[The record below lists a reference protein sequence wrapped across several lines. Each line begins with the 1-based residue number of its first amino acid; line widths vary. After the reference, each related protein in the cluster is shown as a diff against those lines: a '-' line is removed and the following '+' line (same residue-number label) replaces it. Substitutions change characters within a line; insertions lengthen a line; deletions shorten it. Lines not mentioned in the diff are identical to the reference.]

1 MVPTTAVNSDT
12 ETLGLASP
20 ASAQQSQSKTGDLPE
35 HSSLFKSKRFLLCK
49 SKKGRKSVA
58 ASDRMSLK
66 PKEAY
71 PCS

>member
-35 HSSLFKSKRFLLCK
+35 HSSLFKSKRFLLYK
-49 SKKGRKSVA
+49 SKKVCSSIRQDVLEA
-58 ASDRMSLK
+58 QRSLSMQL
-66 PKEAY
+66 A
-71 PCS
+71 